1 LFQKLQEKSQKF
13 AAKTKYEDLVVFN
26 PNVDHDPLLGP
37 LHKQLKSLAIS
48 RQERSKARHKSVG
61 LVQKVSW
68 ALYEKN
74 RFEVLIDD
82 VRVLVDDLIEMLPE
96 RAVTS
101 QRRIA
106 TLEVSSISDSAAI
119 ELLMDIT
126 DKDDPLL
133 NEVAKETIEERSGQV
148 FKNNLTVG
156 RARVRMGEEYSDG
169 WTGGAQK
176 SSQVWER
183 NKVSDEAIVHM
194 GNRYGGKSILDD

>member
-13 AAKTKYEDLVVFN
+13 AAKTKQEDLVVFN
-26 PNVDHDPLLGP
+26 PDVDHDPLLGP
-37 LHKQLKSLAIS
+37 LHKQLKSLTIS
-48 RQERSKARHKSVG
+48 RQERCKARHKSVG

-82 VRVLVDDLIEMLPE
+82 ARVLVDALIEMLPE

-106 TLEVSSISDSAAI
+106 TSEVSSINDSAAV

-126 DKDDPLL
+126 DEDDPLL
-133 NEVAKETIEERSGQV
+133 NEVAKDSIEERSSQV
-148 FKNNLTVG
+148 FRNNLAVG
-156 RARVRMGEEYSDG
+156 KSRVRMGVEC
-169 WTGGAQK
+169 
-176 SSQVWER
+176 
-183 NKVSDEAIVHM
+183 
-194 GNRYGGKSILDD
+194 